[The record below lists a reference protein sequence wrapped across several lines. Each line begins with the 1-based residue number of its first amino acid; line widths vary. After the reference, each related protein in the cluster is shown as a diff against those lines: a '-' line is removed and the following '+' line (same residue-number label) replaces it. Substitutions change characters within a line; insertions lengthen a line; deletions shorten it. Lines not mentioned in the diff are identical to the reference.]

1 MRAIPCRGDVEHRDT
16 ERPQHAIVVATV
28 GRSRGLTIGGE
39 GHHRQSL
46 CTPITSA
53 K

>member
-1 MRAIPCRGDVEHRDT
+1 MRANPGRGDVEHRDP

-28 GRSRGLTIGGE
+28 GRSRGLTIDGE

-53 K
+53 R